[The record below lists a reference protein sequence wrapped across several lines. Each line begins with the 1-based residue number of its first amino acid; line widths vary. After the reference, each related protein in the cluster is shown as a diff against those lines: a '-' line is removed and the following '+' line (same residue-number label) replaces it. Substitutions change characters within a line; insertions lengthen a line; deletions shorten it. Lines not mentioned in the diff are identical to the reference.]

1 MGVQIMATSLRSGM
15 AVPMDDLP
23 ENLRDAASGQPVPLS
38 ALPADLVQAL
48 ESALNLSMVGD
59 KQSTPIGATLLRQL
73 GLTARAAGPVAIGAL
88 GGGAVAGPPGAA
100 AGALGVGLGTMIGD
114 PLITLFNRAA
124 GTNISTPSQAIE
136 GAMTRMG
143 LPEPATPTERVMQDV
158 VRAGTSAAGSARG
171 AGVISESILRGAGM
185 QGAPVM
191 GPAAP
196 ISAQVMQALSRYPSQ
211 QVVGASMA
219 GGAGGALRES
229 GASPLDQMV
238 GAMAAGM
245 MAPGGPRLP
254 LTARALEAP
263 GAMIKPFTETG
274 REIIVGNVLNRL
286 AATPEATAA
295 RLAAAEPLVPGVL
308 PTTAAAARDPGL
320 AAAETAIRSL
330 DTGAFGTR
338 LSANQQAILEAY
350 RRLSGRPGSIE
361 RAEAKRTEI
370 TAPMRQQAFES
381 VTVRPETFQ
390 SGIALT
396 VDRAIENIRNSPAG
410 VRQDVETAMNWATS
424 RIAKARTPMEL
435 YEVRKDL
442 SAAMQGKYNQD
453 VPSLRLAKGQLSDVV
468 REVDAVIEASAPG
481 FRAYMDKFSRMSQPI
496 DQMRILQDIE
506 RRATTGQ
513 PNLMTGEP
521 VIAAGSLR
529 RQLATRSAEIGA
541 ELSPAAQRKLDNIV
555 DEINRGMAATAP
567 GVKPPGS
574 NTFQNMSMG
583 NLIGR
588 VFSESL
594 ATDTTLRTMTRPLDF
609 LYRLPDQQ
617 IQQLLVEA
625 MLDPKLAALMMTRAS
640 TMRVE
645 PLARSLRQKAEQLG
659 FGTAIGATGAAQ

>member
-1 MGVQIMATSLRSGM
+1 MATSPRSGM

-23 ENLRDAASGQPVPLS
+23 EDLRVPTSGQPVPAT
-38 ALPADLVQAL
+38 ALPADFIIPMMGDEPAP
-48 ESALNLSMVGD
+48 SM
-59 KQSTPIGATLLRQL
+59 ANTLMRQI
-73 GLTARAAGPVAIGAL
+73 GLTARAAGPVAMGAL
-88 GGGAVAGPPGAA
+88 GGGAIGGPPGAA
-100 AGALGVGLGTMIGD
+100 IGALGVGVGTMVGD
-114 PLITLFNRAA
+114 PLISLFNRAT
-124 GTNISTPSQAIE
+124 GSNIRTPSQVIE
-136 GAMTRMG
+136 GAMTSMG
-143 LPEPATPTERVMQDV
+143 LPEPATSSERVMQDI

-171 AGVISESILRGAGM
+171 AGVMAENILRGAGM
-185 QGAPVM
+185 SGAAVT

-196 ISAQVMQALSRYPSQ
+196 ISAQVMQTLARYPAQ
-211 QVVGASMA
+211 QVAGAAMA
-219 GGAGGALRES
+219 GGAGGSLREAE
-229 GASPLDQMV
+229 ASPLAQIG

-245 MAPGGPRLP
+245 VAPGGPRLP
-254 LTARALEAP
+254 VTARALEAP
-263 GAMIKPFTETG
+263 GALVKPFTQTG

-286 AATPEATAA
+286 ATTPGQTAQK
-295 RLAAAEPLVPGVL
+295 LAQAEPLVPGVR
-308 PTTAAAARDPGL
+308 PTTAATAFDPGL

-330 DTGAFGTR
+330 APGEFGAR
-338 LSANQQAILEAY
+338 LSANQQALLDAY
-350 RRLSGRPGSIE
+350 RRLSGKPGSIPY
-361 RAEAKRTEI
+361 AEAKRKAI
-370 TAPMRQQAFES
+370 TSPMREEAFAS
-381 VTVRPETFQ
+381 VTVNPETFQ

-396 VDRAIENIRNSPAG
+396 VNKAIDNIRSSPAG

-424 RIAKARTPMEL
+424 RISKARTPMEL

-442 SAAMQGKYNQD
+442 ASAMQGKYNQD

-468 REVDAVIEASAPG
+468 RTMDDVIEAAAPG
-481 FRAYMDKFSRMSQPI
+481 FRAYMDKYSKMSQPI
-496 DQMRILQDIE
+496 DQMRVLQEIE

-513 PNLMTGEP
+513 PNLLTGEP

-529 RQLATRSAEIGA
+529 RQLATRVDEIGT

-567 GVKPPGS
+567 GIKPPGS

-594 ATDTTLRTMTRPLDF
+594 ANDTTLRTMTRPLDF

-617 IQQLLVEA
+617 VQQLLVEA
-625 MLDPKLAALMMTRAS
+625 MLDPKLAAQMMSKANM
-640 TMRVE
+640 MRVE

-659 FGTAIGATGAAQ
+659 FGSAIGAAGTQ